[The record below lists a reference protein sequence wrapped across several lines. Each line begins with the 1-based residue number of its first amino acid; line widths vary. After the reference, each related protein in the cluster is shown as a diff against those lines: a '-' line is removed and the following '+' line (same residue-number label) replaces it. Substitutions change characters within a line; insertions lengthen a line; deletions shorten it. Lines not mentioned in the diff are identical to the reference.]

1 MSKKAKTP
9 KTAPPEEGPVGTP
22 APVPNYDAKRVWKST
37 TQYSSVSFDTHDG
50 EHFDVLVPVKGRPS
64 RERETQAA
72 LEYAQALRRVRTLW
86 DSGLDA
92 EWLAKLRENLIRTA
106 AGYVALQLVT
116 IASERFGEEGLIAL
130 YGDLESVVAED
141 RVEAVTEEVINVAAE
156 RQARA
161 LRNAYEHNQDALD
174 EVIRQIEL
182 DAVTAVLLDFEE
194 EHHTALETMSEEEAN
209 RLFDEALDKD
219 LGTRRGEYAA
229 QMSEYFAHQAL
240 DALEAGSVPL
250 ETLLEYLDIT
260 PTQGEELALP
270 PLDLAR
276 AGLGLLTMQP
286 AQTIDRAARGP
297 SGWLHPPNFFPRFN
311 DPRSPLF
318 VEYRREGATA
328 EALSEGVN
336 RLNPRTADVWRLITA
351 RSLEAWP
358 EAQDSPSFVWIDVH
372 ELAGAMGYK
381 KHHKG
386 GYKPEHLAEIARAI
400 HALDSFRI
408 TLPLGT
414 EIYKPAKAG
423 SKQRATEEL
432 TSVRTYK
439 VLHIDA
445 QDEVR
450 NLFGELW
457 EMRYSLKPGEWI
469 KLFPRL
475 YAPLFRALVELPAK
489 AGASTWAK
497 AIGTELVYK
506 YRQNAEKS
514 DGIERLKVRTIL
526 DRAVLLEEATQN
538 RNKGR
543 IRTYFEE
550 ALDLLKAEGVCA
562 GWEYAPEDSDR
573 LEAVAGARGWFDVW
587 LECRVLITTPDSIA
601 SELEA
606 TRDTARKARR
616 QQQRRRR
623 LSDTR

>member
-1 MSKKAKTP
+1 MSQRPKDTPAEEEQADAPPPVPHYDAARITKTPRTYTDVTITHQDGREENILVPVPQGRMSKKKVGQ
-9 KTAPPEEGPVGTP
+9 TALHYAHTQQRVI
-22 APVPNYDAKRVWKST
+22 DAWRI
-37 TQYSSVSFDTHDG
+37 D
-50 EHFDVLVPVKGRPS
+50 
-64 RERETQAA
+64 
-72 LEYAQALRRVRTLW
+72 
-86 DSGLDA
+86 LDD
-92 EWLAKLRENLIRTA
+92 EWLEKLRESLISTA
-106 AGYVALQLVT
+106 AGYAAIQLVT
-116 IASERFGEEGLIAL
+116 IAGDRFGEEGLTAL
-130 YGDLESVVAED
+130 YGDLEAALEED
-141 RVEAVTEEVINVAAE
+141 KI
-156 RQARA
+156 
-161 LRNAYEHNQDALD
+161 DALTD
-174 EVIRQIEL
+174 AAIDRATARQERAFRAAFADHTDNLNAVIRQIEYN
-182 DAVTAVLLDFEE
+182 AVTAVLLDFEE
-194 EHHTALETMSEEEAN
+194 AYGDAIHDMSAEEYD
-209 RLFDEALDKD
+209 RLFNAALDEHFTD
-219 LGTRRGEYAA
+219 LRHEYSMLASQDLA
-229 QMSEYFAHQAL
+229 RQMLE
-240 DALEAGSVPL
+240 ALEAGSVPL
-250 ETLLEYLDIT
+250 EKLLEYLDVT
-260 PTQGEELALP
+260 QPSSEAPAPTLE
-270 PLDLAR
+270 LDLAR
-276 AGLGLLTMQP
+276 TGLGILTMQP
-286 AQTIDRAARGP
+286 AQTIDRAARSP

-318 VEYRREGATA
+318 VEYRREGVTA

-358 EAQDSPSFVWIDVH
+358 DAQDSPSFVWIDVH
-372 ELAGAMGYK
+372 ELASAMGYK

-400 HALDSFRI
+400 HALDAFRI

-414 EIYKPAKAG
+414 TVYKPAKAG

-432 TSVRTYK
+432 EGVRTYK

-457 EMRYSLKPGEWI
+457 EMRYNLKPGEWI

-514 DGIERLKVRTIL
+514 DGVERLKVRTIL

-562 GWEYAPEDSDR
+562 GWEYTPEDSDR
-573 LEAVAGARGWFDVW
+573 LEAVAGVRGWFDVW
-587 LECRVLITTPDSIA
+587 LECRVLITTPDSIT